1 MNQEEIQYSP
11 STLETIDYALFNW
24 INNDLNIFSN
34 TTDGWKKVPVI
45 WTSSE
50 RVHQMKS
57 DKDIRDSS
65 GMLKFPIISVERKN
79 IVKDVSKSPIPA
91 NIKSLYDK
99 DGAALTITR
108 VINQEKT
115 SNFKNA
121 DLNKYSN
128 PLYRNNGMFSV
139 KDPRRIK
146 NNKIVY
152 QTASIPMQIYVFIN
166 YEIHIKT
173 DYMQQLNE
181 IITPFYVKNGNQKAV
196 TLRNDNY
203 KYEAFIKE
211 ITPDNN
217 SSALNEERKVYSAK
231 IDMEVVGKLSYSG
244 DNLDKPKVTI
254 TENAVE
260 VKIPRE
266 RVIMGDTPEYYDLI
280 KNKTSYRD

>member
-1 MNQEEIQYSP
+1 
-11 STLETIDYALFNW
+11 
-24 INNDLNIFSN
+24 
-34 TTDGWKKVPVI
+34 
-45 WTSSE
+45 
-50 RVHQMKS
+50 
-57 DKDIRDSS
+57 
-65 GMLKFPIISVERKN
+65 
-79 IVKDVSKSPIPA
+79 
-91 NIKSLYDK
+91 
-99 DGAALTITR
+99 
-108 VINQEKT
+108 
-115 SNFKNA
+115 
-121 DLNKYSN
+121 
-128 PLYRNNGMFSV
+128 
-139 KDPRRIK
+139 
-146 NNKIVY
+146 
-152 QTASIPMQIYVFIN
+152 
-166 YEIHIKT
+166 
-173 DYMQQLNE
+173 MQQLNE